1 MPEIRPTLLSLACV
15 LAMGCTAQDDLP
27 PLPDTGE
34 PGTYRVSFEHNSET
48 RTAVVHVPAS
58 YSPGDA
64 ALVLNFHGFGGTSDS
79 QLAWADMRALSDL
92 DGHLVAYPQGTELD
106 GAPHWNSALPGP
118 DNKSSADDLG
128 FAQELVD
135 HIDTAYP
142 IDRDRVSAVGYSNGG
157 MFAFAL
163 ACHQSDLV
171 AAVGSVSGGMMDS
184 HEADCSATHP
194 TSVITLHG
202 TRDDVLS
209 YDGGGGMVAA
219 EDALA
224 FWADHNGITGAPAEA
239 SDGSI
244 DQLLYPT
251 GDGGSA
257 VHHYRYQG
265 GGHVWFDDTY
275 QGSDASALVWDF
287 LTAFDTSGA
296 L

>member
-1 MPEIRPTLLSLACV
+1 MWYPDSAYK
-15 LAMGCTAQDDLP
+15 TA
-27 PLPDTGE
+27 
-34 PGTYRVSFEHNSET
+34 
-48 RTAVVHVPAS
+48 TAINDMAKEDVPIMIFA
-58 YSPGDA
+58 
-64 ALVLNFHGFGGTSDS
+64 NWRGF
-79 QLAWADMRALSDL
+79 
-92 DGHLVAYPQGTELD
+92 
-106 GAPHWNSALPGP
+106 
-118 DNKSSADDLG
+118 
-128 FAQELVD
+128 
-135 HIDTAYP
+135 
-142 IDRDRVSAVGYSNGG
+142 
-157 MFAFAL
+157 
-163 ACHQSDLV
+163 
-171 AAVGSVSGGMMDS
+171 SGGMMDS